1 MNMDTG
7 GFGGDDRQRYL
18 IPAAIGG
25 AALLL
30 VLLLVGIGAFIRG
43 RSGGS
48 ATATPTHTAATR
60 VILGG
65 TPSTTI
71 GGGITGIP
79 TRATPSSTAGSTLP
93 GGVTGQPT
101 ASPTK
106 PTAANNQVWVVSG
119 TNGDGLTLRR
129 TASTTGEALTVYP
142 EGERLQ
148 QIGPDQQGDGVTWHN
163 VRGPDGQEGFVSGD
177 YTTPA
182 Q

>member
-43 RSGGS
+43 RTGGS
-48 ATATPTHTAATR
+48 ATATPTHTATR
-60 VILGG
+60 VILGGG

-71 GGGITGIP
+71 GGGITGIS
-79 TRATPSSTAGSTLP
+79 TRAATPSTTGLP

-101 ASPTK
+101 ATPTQ
-106 PTAANNQVWVVSG
+106 PAASNQVWVVSG

-129 TASTTGEALTVYP
+129 TASTTGEAITVYP

-148 QIGPDQQGDGVTWHN
+148 QIGPDQQGDGMTWHN
-163 VRGPDGQEGFVSGD
+163 VRGPDGNEGFVSAD
-177 YTTPA
+177 YTTAAP
-182 Q
+182 